1 MYQEIREIPEKAEKI
16 FYSTKNIEMP
26 RDAPYLGMGSSY
38 FATLAL
44 YYQGIPIQPYSASEY
59 FHYLSKRQ
67 VKDLGVLIS
76 QSGRTSEVLWCRELF
91 KRFFA
96 VTNEIKS
103 PLCVSTKLER
113 VIPLL
118 AGKEEH
124 SSSKTYINTL
134 IALYNGLGIDPWP
147 AVKILKGNM
156 TRYENWGRETAEQ
169 IYDMIYNDVY
179 KGTYII
185 GNGPN
190 IATVQQGA
198 LYLSET
204 TKYPFIGMSAA
215 QYDHGPKET
224 AKGSVVIVINTE
236 GEDTKRT
243 KKLFGIVEN
252 AGAKIFNYKEEDV
265 NERLSPLTSTIPLNF
280 MGYHLAKLLNI
291 SKTFMVGKKV
301 TEIDLTK

>member
-1 MYQEIREIPEKAEKI
+1 MYQEIREIPDKAEKI
-16 FYSTKNIEMP
+16 FYSTKNIDLP
-26 RDAPYLGMGSSY
+26 NNIPYIGMGSSY
-38 FATLAL
+38 YAILAL
-44 YYQGIPIQPYSASEY
+44 YFQSIPIQPFDASEY
-59 FHYLSKRQ
+59 FHYLSGKQ

-91 KRFFA
+91 KRFYA
-96 VTNEIKS
+96 ITNELKS

-118 AGKEEH
+118 ADKEEH
-124 SSSKTYINTL
+124 SSSKTYVNTL
-134 IALYNGLGIDPWP
+134 ITLYNGFGIDPWP
-147 AVKILKGNM
+147 AVKILQQNM
-156 TRYENWGRETAEQ
+156 ARYEKWGRETAEQ

-179 KGTYII
+179 KGAYII

-190 IATVQQGA
+190 IGTVRQSA

-204 TKYPFIGMSAA
+204 TKYPFIGMSAP

-224 AKGSVVIVINTE
+224 AKGSVVIVINAE

-252 AGAKIFNYKEEDV
+252 AGAKIFNYSEEDV
-265 NERLSPLTSTIPLNF
+265 SEKLSPITSIIPLNF
-280 MGYHLAKLLNI
+280 LGYHLAKLLNI
-291 SKTFMVGKKV
+291 SSTFMVGKKV
-301 TEIDLTK
+301 TEVD

>member
-1 MYQEIREIPEKAEKI
+1 MYQELREIPEKAEKI
-16 FYSTKNIEMP
+16 YYSTKNIEMP
-26 RDAPYLGMGSSY
+26 QDTPYIGMGSSY
-38 FATLAL
+38 FAALAL
-44 YYQGIPIQPYSASEY
+44 YFQGVSIQPFSASEY
-59 FHYLSKRQ
+59 FYYLSKKQ
-67 VKDLGVLIS
+67 VKELGVLIS

-91 KRFFA
+91 KKFYA

-113 VIPLL
+113 VLPLL

-134 IALYNGLGIDPWP
+134 IALYNGLDIDPWP
-147 AVKILKGNM
+147 AVKVMKGNM
-156 TRYENWGRETAEQ
+156 ERHERWGRETAEQ
-169 IYDMIYNDVY
+169 IYDMIYNGVY

-236 GEDTKRT
+236 GQDTKRT
-243 KKLFGIVEN
+243 KRLFGMVEN
-252 AGAKIFNYKEEDV
+252 AGAKVFNYKEEDV
-265 NERLSPLTSTIPLNF
+265 AENLSPLTSIISLNF
-280 MGYHLAKLLNI
+280 LGYHLSKLLNI

-301 TEIDLTK
+301 TEVDLPK